1 MTQTTI
7 SREQLK
13 ADHIRIVTSAETDIW
28 DAYVEQHPKASVFHT
43 RQMVDIYSA
52 THKYQP
58 LAIAA
63 VNQYGQPVAMIVS
76 VLVQTL
82 TGVASSFASRAVM
95 FAEPICNDDD
105 EGIQGLVMLLHH
117 HDDWMKRRAL
127 FAEIRPIWESGAER
141 VALEKCGYRYLDYA
155 NYIVDVTRSPDELWS
170 SMSKKFRYEIEWAK
184 KRGVEI
190 VEDSFSSGVR
200 ALYKL
205 LQVSY
210 GRSQVPLPDE
220 SLFLAAIESLPH
232 EFRRVTLAKYQGR
245 YVAGSLDLIHK
256 GVVFGWYSGTE
267 RVRGISANGV
277 VNWSVIQ
284 RASQNG
290 HRIFDFGGIGW
301 PGEDY
306 GPGRFKAKFGGE
318 LVCYGR
324 YRKTY
329 SPWKLWMAEKVY
341 QRARGFIAPALDRP

>member
-1 MTQTTI
+1 MSTQI
-7 SREQLK
+7 SIFREQSE
-13 ADHIRIVTSAETDIW
+13 ANDFRVVTSAETDVW
-28 DAYVEQHPKASVFHT
+28 DSYVNQHPKASVFHT
-43 RQMVDIYSA
+43 RQMVDVYSA

-63 VNQYGQPVAMIVS
+63 VNQHGRPVAMIVS

-105 EGIQGLVMLLHH
+105 EGIQGLVTLLRH

-127 FAEIRPIWESGAER
+127 FAEVRPIWGSSAER
-141 VALEKCGYRYLDYA
+141 IALEKCGYRYLDYS
-155 NYIVDVTRSPDELWS
+155 NYFVDVTRSPEEIWS
-170 SMSKKFRYEIEWAK
+170 SMSKKFRCEIVRAK

-190 VEDSFSSGVR
+190 VEDSSSRGVK

-205 LQVSY
+205 LQISY

-220 SLFLAAIESLPH
+220 SLFQTAIESLPH

-245 YVAGSLDLIHK
+245 YVAGSLDLMHK
-256 GVVFGWYSGTE
+256 GVVFGWYSGTQ
-267 RVRGISANGV
+267 RVPGVSANGL

-290 HRIFDFGGIGW
+290 HRIFDFGGAGW

-306 GPGRFKAKFGGE
+306 GPGKFKAKFGGQ
-318 LVCYGR
+318 LVHHGR

-329 SPWKLWMAEKVY
+329 SSWKLWMAEKAYERV
-341 QRARGFIAPALDRP
+341 RGFIAPGE